1 MSLLGTVAITKATLN
16 LPSWGVG
23 WADVEI
29 AEPETL
35 SGQVTLALL
44 DRTFQCTVMSGGAY
58 LNRARYRVALGAGG
72 WGTEVDS
79 AAYANDGGVKASKII
94 DDVARLSG
102 ETVSGAPSTNLGAH
116 YTRVAGT
123 ASRALS
129 DAVGNEWYV
138 DDEGITQFGTRP
150 TGEYSGDA
158 TLASEDRNAGT
169 AEYIARSLEG
179 FNPGVTFGELTA
191 SDVEIS
197 ITSKRATVKVYE
209 ARQESRLTGAL
220 AELVRQLLPDL
231 RYYGTYEFRV
241 TGQAADR
248 LNVQPVRASLG
259 LPELARVPVSY
270 GVHGWK
276 NMVDPGTLALVTFV
290 NALPSRPVVV
300 GFAPDAAALFGVAR
314 LNDTVQAGPF
324 AGVITSASTKA
335 MLG

>member
-1 MSLLGTVAITKATLN
+1 MSTLGTVPIVKATLN

-29 AEPETL
+29 AEPEEL
-35 SGQVTLALL
+35 SGSVTLTILE
-44 DRTFQCTVMSGGAY
+44 RTFQCTIMSGGVY

-72 WGTEVDS
+72 WGTEVES
-79 AAYANDGGVKASKII
+79 VGYANDAGIKASKII
-94 DDVARLSG
+94 DDVARLAG
-102 ETVSGAPSTNLGAH
+102 EEVSGAPSTSLGAH
-116 YTRVAGT
+116 YTRVSGT

-129 DAVGNEWYV
+129 DAVGNAWYV
-138 DDEGITQFGTRP
+138 DDDGITQFGERP
-150 TGEYSGDA
+150 SGEYSGDA
-158 TLASEDRNAGT
+158 TLVHEDRENGT
-169 AEYIARSLEG
+169 AEYVVRSIDG
-179 FNPGVTFGELTA
+179 FSPGITFGETVA

-197 ITSKRATVKVYE
+197 VEAERTTVKIYE
-209 ARQESRLTGAL
+209 SRLESRLTGAL

-241 TGQAADR
+241 SGQSADR
-248 LNVQPVRASLG
+248 LNVQPVRASIG

-276 NMVDPGTLALVTFV
+276 NMVDPGTIALVTFV
-290 NALPSRPVVV
+290 NALPTRPVVV
-300 GFAPDAAALFGVAR
+300 GFAPDPTALFGVAR
-314 LNDTVQAGPF
+314 MNDTVQAGPF